1 MTRTPPKYRD
11 RRPWEVGGR
20 MKRTVNREDR
30 TNMSWIE
37 RVVRQV
43 RYWSLVHFHRVF
55 KLSASHYDLCV
66 HIHVQILTHTYTNVL
81 HGTYPLCHSCISR
94 MSVLECMSVRM
105 HVFLCVR
112 PCGRVYVCVCPQT
125 VWYVICVYVCA
136 YVCVCVREREYTMKC
151 TFHGVFSKR
160 LSGCILYIA
169 MWYKKL
175 VLHYGQKLTRTLF
188 WVPIKIQATTFVTV
202 NKYSHMHT
210 QICCILRV
218 SVCDPHLYA
227 CFRFSP
233 EYVIYRSFIS
243 ISSVFNNFKRPT

>member
-37 RVVRQV
+37 RVVWQV

-94 MSVLECMSVRM
+94 MSVVECMSVRM

-112 PCGRVYVCVCPQT
+112 PCGREYVCVSSDC
-125 VWYVICVYVCA
+125 VICHLCVCVRMC
-136 YVCVCVREREYTMKC
+136 VCVCVWERENTPWNVHSTVYSRKGSLDAYYT
-151 TFHGVFSKR
+151 
-160 LSGCILYIA
+160 
-169 MWYKKL
+169 
-175 VLHYGQKLTRTLF
+175 
-188 WVPIKIQATTFVTV
+188 
-202 NKYSHMHT
+202 
-210 QICCILRV
+210 
-218 SVCDPHLYA
+218 
-227 CFRFSP
+227 
-233 EYVIYRSFIS
+233 
-243 ISSVFNNFKRPT
+243 